1 MRHSIR
7 KQKIAEKESS
17 KDLRN
22 SGMAS
27 YLDVTGVKEIACYHS
42 QGVGEMEA
50 KTERKKD
57 SLGVATRTEGWQLT
71 MEVTLQRKQMKL
83 TYKANPF
90 PGTYERNK
98 LTPEAQPDL
107 YQILWCW
114 SVPLRQYYML

>member
-1 MRHSIR
+1 MRHGIR

-22 SGMAS
+22 SRVAN

-57 SLGVATRTEGWQLT
+57 SGVATRTEGWQLT
-71 MEVTLQRKQMKL
+71 TEVTLQRKQMKL

-90 PGTYERNK
+90 PGTNERNK

-107 YQILWCW
+107 YRILWCR